1 MQVTATCKD
10 GPAKGQSFDVTVPPP
25 KAVPVEV
32 DIPSKEHEDPIA
44 TLTEGDEFPII
55 ESRSYGYRLAN
66 DFLPEARRDDKPRV
80 RTIEYEFDPDLDPEM
95 AEYVS

>member
-10 GPAKGQSFDVTVPPP
+10 GPAKGQSIDITEPPP
-25 KAVPVEV
+25 KAIAVEV
-32 DIPSKEHEDPIA
+32 DIPSKEDEDPTA

-55 ESRSYGYRLAN
+55 ESKPYGYRLAD
-66 DFLPEARRDDKPRV
+66 DFLSEARGDDKPGV